1 MILALLVLVPAVLGL
16 AAFFIRSIRAD
27 LAILL
32 GASAAHL
39 AAVGSLWMT
48 GAGAGTESLLAI
60 DVTGLLFLTITS
72 VLFFAA
78 SLYSVP
84 YLLEG
89 THDAQAGPH
98 RFVPCLLWFLS
109 AMTLV
114 TATQNLALMWAAV
127 EGTTLASAPLVY
139 FYRRRGALEATWK
152 YLLLCSVG
160 IALALLGTFFLG
172 IAASGVPGKESGL
185 TLAAMLQAAPGM
197 ARPWLKAA
205 FVLALVGYGTKM
217 GLAPLHAWLPDTH
230 SQAPSPVSALLSGA
244 LLNCAFLAILR
255 FYQICLAS
263 GDSGFA
269 RALLLLFG
277 FVSIA
282 VACAF
287 LIGQG
292 DYKRLFAY
300 SSIENMGVIAVGV
313 GLGGAAS
320 YGAMLHAVNHSFCKA
335 GLFFLAGNVLRNFGT
350 TSAREVRGV
359 FGRLPVTGALLAA
372 LFLAIGGAP
381 PFGPFW
387 SEFLIFQSA
396 LRGGAPWLAVL
407 FLALLAV
414 AFLGMAGVLLPMLQG
429 SPLPLRAGE
438 SRSERRR
445 EPFLSVLTPLAM
457 ACGALLLGVW
467 IPPVLSGAL
476 ARAASMLGG

>member
-1 MILALLVLVPAVLGL
+1 MALAFLVLAPAILGILALSV
-16 AAFFIRSIRAD
+16 RSVRVG

-32 GASAAHL
+32 GTAAAHL
-39 AAVGSLWMT
+39 IAVASLWADNSKPISEALLSIDAT
-48 GAGAGTESLLAI
+48 GRLFLSITS
-60 DVTGLLFLTITS
+60 LLFL
-72 VLFFAA
+72 AA
-78 SLYSVP
+78 SLYTVP
-84 YLLEG
+84 YLLHG
-89 THDAQAGPH
+89 THDAQAAPR

-139 FYRRRGALEATWK
+139 FYKRRGALEATWK

-172 IAASGVPGKESGL
+172 IAASGGSGPGAGL
-185 TLAAMLQAAPGM
+185 TLSSMMRAAPDM

-217 GLAPLHAWLPDTH
+217 GLAPLHTWLPDTH

-255 FYQICLAS
+255 FYQVCVAS
-263 GDSGFA
+263 GDFA
-269 RALLLLFG
+269 FAKTLLVLLG
-277 FVSIA
+277 LVSMG
-282 VACAF
+282 VASAF

-300 SSIENMGVIAVGV
+300 SSIENMGIMAVGV

-335 GLFFLAGNVLRNFGT
+335 GLFFLAGNLLRTFGT
-350 TSAREVRGV
+350 TSATEVRGV
-359 FGRLPVTGALLAA
+359 FRRLPVTGTLLAA
-372 LFLAIGGAP
+372 LFLAIGGVP

-387 SEFLIFQSA
+387 SEFLIFRTAMNGSHA
-396 LRGGAPWLAVL
+396 WLGIV
-407 FLALLAV
+407 FVALLAV
-414 AFLGMAGVLLPMLQG
+414 AFLGMAGVLFPMLQG
-429 SPLPLRAGE
+429 ASLGTEP
-438 SRSERRR
+438 RRR
-445 EPFLSVLTPLAM
+445 EPALSVLTPLAM
-457 ACGALLLGVW
+457 ACGALLLGVF
-467 IPPVLSGAL
+467 IPDILQSAL
-476 ARAASMLGG
+476 RQAASMFGG

>member
-1 MILALLVLVPAVLGL
+1 MILALLVLLPAVLGA
-16 AAFFIRSIRAD
+16 AAFLVRRVRAALGILLSASAVHLLGVIGLWKAPGRD
-27 LAILL
+27 AVAASPDAIL
-32 GASAAHL
+32 
-39 AAVGSLWMT
+39 SLD
-48 GAGAGTESLLAI
+48 A
-60 DVTGLLFLTITS
+60 TGLLFLTITS
-72 VLFFAA
+72 VLFLAA

-89 THDAQAGPH
+89 THDAQAGPR

-114 TATQNLALMWAAV
+114 AATQNLAVMWAAV

-172 IAASGVPGKESGL
+172 IAASGVAGRESGL
-185 TLAAMLQAAPGM
+185 TLASMLAAAPHM
-197 ARPWLKAA
+197 SRPWLQAA

-217 GLAPLHAWLPDTH
+217 GLAPLHTWLPDTH

-255 FYQICLAS
+255 FYQVCLAS

-269 RALLLLFG
+269 RTLLLLFG

-282 VACAF
+282 IACAF
-287 LIGQG
+287 LVGQA

-300 SSIENMGVIAVGV
+300 SSIENMGILAVGI

-320 YGAMLHAVNHSFCKA
+320 YGAMLHAVNHSLCKA
-335 GLFFLAGNVLRNFGT
+335 GLFFLAGNLLRHYGT
-350 TSAREVRGV
+350 TVARDVKGIL
-359 FGRLPVTGALLAA
+359 GRLPVTGVLLAA
-372 LFLAIGGAP
+372 LLLAIGGAP

-396 LRGGAPWLAVL
+396 LRAGQTGLAVL
-407 FLALLAV
+407 FVALLAV
-414 AFLGMAGVLLPMLQG
+414 AFLGMAGVVFPMLQG
-429 SPLPLRAGE
+429 EG
-438 SRSERRR
+438 RSERRS
-445 EPFLSVLTPLAM
+445 EPFLSILAPAALAFGVLFVGIA
-457 ACGALLLGVW
+457 
-467 IPPVLSGAL
+467 IPPALSAAL
-476 ARAASMLGG
+476 ARAASLLGS

>member
-1 MILALLVLVPAVLGL
+1 VIVLAFLVLAPALLGL
-16 AAFFIRSIRAD
+16 AALLLRRVRSS

-39 AAVGSLWMT
+39 AGVALLWARGSAPPS
-48 GAGAGTESLLAI
+48 GDFLAI
-60 DVTGLLFLTITS
+60 DATGLLFLTITS
-72 VLFFAA
+72 VLFLAA

-89 THDAQAGPH
+89 THDAQAGPR

-172 IAASGVPGKESGL
+172 IAASAVPGKGSGL
-185 TLAAMLQAAPGM
+185 TLAAMLQAAPWM

-205 FVLALVGYGTKM
+205 FILALVGYGTKM

-255 FYQICLAS
+255 FYQVCAAS
-263 GDSGFA
+263 GDSAFA
-269 RALLLLFG
+269 RSLLLLFG
-277 FVSIA
+277 FLSIA
-282 VACAF
+282 IACAF
-287 LIGQG
+287 LIGQA

-300 SSIENMGVIAVGV
+300 SSVENMGILAVGV

-320 YGAMLHAVNHSFCKA
+320 YGAMLHAVNHSLCKA
-335 GLFFLAGNVLRNFGT
+335 GLFFLAGNLLRRFGT
-350 TSAREVRGV
+350 TSAREIRGV
-359 FGRLPVTGALLAA
+359 FGRLPASGALLAA
-372 LFLAIGGAP
+372 LLLAIGGAP

-396 LRGGAPWLAVL
+396 LRGGQTALAVL
-407 FLALLAV
+407 FVGLLAI
-414 AFLGMAGVLLPMLQG
+414 AFLGMAGVVFPMLQG
-429 SPLPLRAGE
+429 EAPPE
-438 SRSERRR
+438 SRPR
-445 EPFLSVLTPLAM
+445 EPILSVATPLAM
-457 ACGALLLGVW
+457 AAAALLLGVW
-467 IPPVLSGAL
+467 IPPAFSAAL
-476 ARAASMLGG
+476 ERAASLLGG